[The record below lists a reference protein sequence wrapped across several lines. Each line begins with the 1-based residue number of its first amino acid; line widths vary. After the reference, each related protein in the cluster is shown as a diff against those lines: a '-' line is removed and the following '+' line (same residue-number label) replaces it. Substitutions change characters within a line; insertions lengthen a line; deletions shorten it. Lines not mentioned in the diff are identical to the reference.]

1 MPNRIIKE
9 SICTSENI
17 EQLSSFQETVFYR
30 LLVNCDD
37 YGCFD
42 ARVKVVASRLF
53 PLKVIRPAE
62 IIKALNK
69 LAEAGLI
76 VLYEAKG
83 KPYLKVIKWSDHQRV
98 RVSKHKYPMPEEG
111 TVCGELP
118 QVAASCG
125 EMRPESNPIQSESNP
140 NPNPNPTR
148 EPREEKDIDHESRFD
163 RFWDAYPRKESKP
176 VARKAFDKVRPDGEL
191 LSKMID
197 SIERWKRSQQWQEN
211 GGQFIPYPAS
221 WLNQRKWEDEPPVA
235 HVKKMPAN
243 DFPQR
248 DYSDVPQD
256 DMAKLSAEI
265 EAMRAAEAG
274 AGA

>member
-9 SICTSENI
+9 SVCVSEQIDELNWF
-17 EQLSSFQETVFYR
+17 EEVFFYR

-53 PLKVIRPAE
+53 PLKVIRPSE

-83 KPYLKVIKWSDHQRV
+83 KPYLKVVKWSDHQRV
-98 RVSKHKYPMPEEG
+98 RVSKHKYPMPEDG
-111 TVCGELP
+111 VLCGELP

-125 EMRPESNPIQSESNP
+125 EMRPESNPIQSNPNP

-148 EPREEKDIDHESRFD
+148 EPREEKDIDHELRFD

-176 VARKAFDKVRPDGEL
+176 AARKAFEKVRPDGEL

-221 WLNQRKWEDEPPVA
+221 WLNQRKWEDDPPVA

-248 DYSDVPQD
+248 DYSDVPDD
-256 DMAKLSAEI
+256 DMSRL
-265 EAMRAAEAG
+265 AAEMEQARKNG
-274 AGA
+274 II

>member
-76 VLYEAKG
+76 ILYEAKG
-83 KPYLKVIKWSDHQRV
+83 KPYLKVVKWSDHQRV

-148 EPREEKDIDHESRFD
+148 EPREEKDTDHELRFD

-176 VARKAFDKVRPDGEL
+176 AARKAFDKVRPDGEL

-248 DYSDVPQD
+248 DYSDVQD
-256 DMAKLSAEI
+256 DEMSRL
-265 EAMRAAEAG
+265 AAEMEQARRDG
-274 AGA
+274 IV

>member
-83 KPYLKVIKWSDHQRV
+83 KPYLKVVKWSDHQRV

-140 NPNPNPTR
+140 NLNPNPTR
-148 EPREEKDIDHESRFD
+148 EPREENDIDHEVRFD

-176 VARKAFDKVRPDGEL
+176 AARKAFDKIRPDGEL

-221 WLNQRKWEDEPPVA
+221 WLNQRKWEDDPPVA
-235 HVKKMPAN
+235 KVKKMPAN

-256 DMAKLSAEI
+256 DMAKLAAEI

>member
-17 EQLSSFQETVFYR
+17 EQLSAFQETVFYR

-53 PLKVIRPAE
+53 PLKVIRPSE

-83 KPYLKVIKWSDHQRV
+83 KPYLKVVKWSDHQRV
-98 RVSKHKYPMPEEG
+98 RVSKHKYPMPEDG
-111 TVCGELP
+111 VLCGELP

-125 EMRPESNPIQSESNP
+125 EMRPESNPIQSNPNP

-148 EPREEKDIDHESRFD
+148 EPRGESDSDHEARFD

-176 VARKAFDKVRPDGEL
+176 AARKAFDKIRPDGEL
-191 LSKMID
+191 LSRMIE
-197 SIERWKRSQQWQEN
+197 SIRRWEKSAQWQEN

-221 WLNQRKWEDEPPVA
+221 WLNQRKWEDDPPA
-235 HVKKMPAN
+235 GKKKVLPAQ
-243 DFPQR
+243 DFKQR
-248 DYSDVPQD
+248 DYSNVEADA
-256 DMAKLSAEI
+256 MASLEAEI
-265 EAMRAAEAG
+265 AAMREAEG
-274 AGA
+274 L

>member
-17 EQLSSFQETVFYR
+17 DQLSAFQETVFYR

-42 ARVKVVASRLF
+42 ARVKVVSSRLF
-53 PLKVIRPAE
+53 PLKVIKPAE
-62 IIKALNK
+62 IVRALNS

-83 KPYLKVIKWSDHQRV
+83 KPYLKVVKWADHQRV
-98 RVSKHKYPMPEEG
+98 RVSKHKYPMPEDG
-111 TVCGELP
+111 TACGELP

-125 EMRPESNPIQSESNP
+125 ELRPESNPIQSNPNP

-148 EPREEKDIDHESRFD
+148 EPREESADDLFD
-163 RFWDAYPRKESKP
+163 AFWDAYPRKESKP
-176 VARKAFDKVRPDGEL
+176 AARKAFDKLKPDAEL
-191 LSKMID
+191 LGKMLQ
-197 SIERWKRSQQWQEN
+197 SIAKWERSAQWQEN

-221 WLNQRKWEDEPPVA
+221 WLNQRKWEDTPPSGTGKKSAAHNFTEREEEYDAFSDPVGSVA
-235 HVKKMPAN
+235 ADIRKARE
-243 DFPQR
+243 DGI
-248 DYSDVPQD
+248 
-256 DMAKLSAEI
+256 L
-265 EAMRAAEAG
+265 
-274 AGA
+274 

>member
-62 IIKALNK
+62 IVKALNK

-125 EMRPESNPIQSESNP
+125 EMRPESNPIQSNPNP

-148 EPREEKDIDHESRFD
+148 EPREENDIDHEMRFD

-176 VARKAFDKVRPDGEL
+176 AAKKAFDKIRPDGEL

-221 WLNQRKWEDEPPVA
+221 WLNQRKWEDDPPVTKI
-235 HVKKMPAN
+235 KKMPAN

-256 DMAKLSAEI
+256 DMAKLAAEI